1 MLRLIVIVI
10 IVLQYMTVAFHYNSN
25 NIKRTRNNLQPLN
38 VLINND
44 TPKLTKF
51 PGSLSNFNEKL
62 VGSVKKLLILLYND
76 DSIYARFAALETI
89 ARVPYFAYI
98 SCLHVILSSL
108 LSLSSSLILSSSLL
122 ISSSLSLSLSLSS
135 V

>member
-10 IVLQYMTVAFHYNSN
+10 IVLQYMTVAFHSININ
-25 NIKRTRNNLQPLN
+25 NIKRTSNNLQPLN
-38 VLINND
+38 VLINNE

-108 LSLSSSLILSSSLL
+108 LLPSYYHHHYYQHYHYHHHYYYI
-122 ISSSLSLSLSLSS
+122 
-135 V
+135 